1 MEIKICAINV
11 DCYSRHHRCSVD
23 VKLLLLPHQNES
35 RFAVNMSVYITIAV
49 FSIGDKADFYVYFP
63 LHLCAVAKDFNFQT
77 VSNIPQRI
85 FLLVVH
91 ASHAFCFTFYCH
103 SKKQQPKNKKGRRKG
118 KEKGIFMYDEMS
130 ILHVSNCPQ
139 QHPFLLLILNNEE
152 LTI

>member
-11 DCYSRHHRCSVD
+11 DCYSRHHRCSVV

-49 FSIGDKADFYVYFP
+49 LSIGDKADFYVYFP

-103 SKKQQPKNKKGRRKG
+103 SKKQQLQNKKEGEKERKW
-118 KEKGIFMYDEMS
+118 E
-130 ILHVSNCPQ
+130 
-139 QHPFLLLILNNEE
+139 FLCMMKCQFCTSQIVHSS
-152 LTI
+152 TRFCC